1 MKYADAEDHAQAR
14 DAVSEAVAQIKR
26 QRQLGATSRAEIIQL
41 LATGRAAQKIK
52 VDGEDV
58 TLPAIPK
65 LGADFVRAAANL
77 VFDGTLSRGD
87 VKRLHDRRLKVKS
100 LGYKTR
106 SAKPAPKQGVPGAL
120 AGLAQ
125 TTGRAKLKPVK

>member
-1 MKYADAEDHAQAR
+1 MKYATTEQHAQAR
-14 DAVSEAVAQIKR
+14 DEISEAVAQIKR
-26 QRQLGATSRAEIIQL
+26 QQQLGATSRARSSSCSRP
-41 LATGRAAQKIK
+41 AVPRRRSK

-106 SAKPAPKQGVPGAL
+106 SAKPAPKQGVPNAL